1 MLKFA
6 EFANVGDVI
15 KAYDFK
21 PMEGRPDCFMTGIVT
36 AKGPI
41 YVDRDFGDGVIRNVY
56 MYDGYTIKI
65 IGADEDTRE
74 ARIGDT
80 GYVPFEVDF
89 MEYDGRIELVATKE
103 ELDAINDAL
112 NEEAWE
118 VLENA

>member
-21 PMEGRPDCFMTGIVT
+21 PMEGRPDCFMTGIVLD
-36 AKGPI
+36 KGPI
-41 YVDRDFGDGVIRNVY
+41 YVDRDFGDGEIRRVY
-56 MYDGYTIKI
+56 LCDGYTIKI
-65 IGADEDTRE
+65 IGADDDTKD

-89 MEYDGRIELVATKE
+89 LEYDERIEVVATKE
-103 ELDAINDAL
+103 EVDMLI
-112 NEEAWE
+112 EA
-118 VLENA
+118 V